1 MAKGVEV
8 ECSCGGVARGGGEQE
23 NDSPVRIML
32 RLVPGNAMY
41 GATVAWGFPGAGR
54 FPEGKI
60 PGGN

>member
-32 RLVPGNAMY
+32 RLVPVNAMY
-41 GATVAWGFPGAGR
+41 GATVAWGFPGA
-54 FPEGKI
+54 
-60 PGGN
+60 